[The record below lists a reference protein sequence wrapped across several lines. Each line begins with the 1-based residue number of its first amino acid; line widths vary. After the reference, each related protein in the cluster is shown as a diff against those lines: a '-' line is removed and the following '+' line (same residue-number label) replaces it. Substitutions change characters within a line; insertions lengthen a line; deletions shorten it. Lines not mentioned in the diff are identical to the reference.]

1 MPGAFRMLSCLLIA
15 VPLMGCG
22 GDTASGPTT
31 GAPVVVV
38 SAPTPEPVP
47 APTLTPTPTPTP
59 EPTPMPAPAPTP
71 IRVSF
76 VAAQSFTVVG
86 NRLWTFDK
94 SDNNHALKGGYIRNL
109 SDFSYV
115 GFFGHNISHA
125 AAADYAAKADTMMI
139 GNGGD
144 AGSAAPRIDL
154 FPGFSRYGAG
164 SFLDWYNPETTPR
177 ISISLIRFAA
187 DGKSVTRSV
196 YSDTTR
202 RTANAVWIDDF
213 RTILVFGVGSTG
225 LTATTLQLGRGAED
239 FSAAGYGEFIP
250 GKAENEFNGT
260 AKVLGTYV
268 SSIKGTT
275 QDGDWHA
282 GKLYVGLTAQ
292 AVSRRTIE
300 VLELAL
306 VPGGTLQLVN
316 DYRYDVRKENG
327 TTVRYETQGVTF
339 RNNELLTAA
348 IRDDEYHSIYRFDTT
363 TSATD
368 LKP

>member
-1 MPGAFRMLSCLLIA
+1 
-15 VPLMGCG
+15 
-22 GDTASGPTT
+22 
-31 GAPVVVV
+31 
-38 SAPTPEPVP
+38 
-47 APTLTPTPTPTP
+47 
-59 EPTPMPAPAPTP
+59 MPAPAPTP

-196 YSDTTR
+196 YLDTTR

-306 VPGGTLQLVN
+306 MPGGTLQLVN
-316 DYRYDVRKENG
+316 DYRYDVRKGNG